1 MSVEIL
7 SMIVFRTVSSYN
19 YFQFSSHEFPSTLTN
34 NIFYIVFLRINR
46 YPLKPER
53 FTTNSTKQWL
63 CANFKVKF
71 QNGNEIELEMAQPL
85 QVGYDLGFCFIRYAF
100 TVMKIN
106 QLLIALR
113 ILRRRSLKWASLTFF
128 LINILQALR
137 SSLIYT

>member
-1 MSVEIL
+1 M
-7 SMIVFRTVSSYN
+7 
-19 YFQFSSHEFPSTLTN
+19 
-34 NIFYIVFLRINR
+34 
-46 YPLKPER
+46 
-53 FTTNSTKQWL
+53 
-63 CANFKVKF
+63 KF
-71 QNGNEIELEMAQPL
+71 QNGNEIELEMAQPP